1 MCTVTYIPLQD
12 KIFITHN
19 RDEKMARGKAIHP
32 KEYRVNGYRLLF
44 PRDSHAGGT
53 WIALNENGTAAVL
66 LNGGFEKHIHQPPY
80 RKSRGL
86 CFLDIICSDD
96 LYFSFNRVDLANI
109 EPFTIILWNHGDL
122 YECRWDGNHKHTLKL
137 DPNQSYSWSSVT
149 LYDNAVRAKRSDW
162 FNNWRSLN
170 PAPALEAI
178 MHFHLFGGEGD
189 AHNDLCMNRNGVMLT
204 VSITA
209 MEIKTGSARMK
220 YTDLQDNSSS
230 VQQWLFTKAPLSR
243 Q

>member
-1 MCTVTYIPLQD
+1 MCTVTYIPLKD

-19 RDEKMARGKAIHP
+19 RDEKSARSKAIHP
-32 KEYRVNGYRLLF
+32 KEYTIKGHRLLF

-53 WIALNENGTAAVL
+53 WVALNDNGTAAVL
-66 LNGGFEKHIHQPPY
+66 LNGGFEKHVHKPPY

-96 LYFSFNRVDLANI
+96 LYFSFNRINLDNI
-109 EPFTIILWNHGDL
+109 EPFTIILWNNGDL
-122 YECRWDGNHKHTLKL
+122 YECRWDGNHKHTLKQ
-137 DPNQSYSWSSVT
+137 DPNQPYSWSSVT
-149 LYDNAVRAKRSDW
+149 LYDNEVRAKRSDW
-162 FNNWRSLN
+162 FKNWLSEN
-170 PAPALEAI
+170 PAPSLEAI

-204 VSITA
+204 VSITG
-209 MEIKTGSARMK
+209 MEITADGSIMK
-220 YTDLQDNSSS
+220 YTDLQDNSST

-243 Q
+243 

>member
-1 MCTVTYIPLQD
+1 MCTVTYIPVKD

-19 RDEKMARGKAIHP
+19 RDEKSARSKAIHP
-32 KEYRVNGYRLLF
+32 KEYVVNGFRLLF

-53 WIALNENGTAAVL
+53 WIALNDNGTAAVL
-66 LNGGFEKHIHQPPY
+66 LNGGFEKHVHKPPY

-96 LYFSFNRVDLANI
+96 LYYSFNRVNLDNI

-122 YECRWDGNHKHTLKL
+122 YECRWDGIQKYSLKL
-137 DPNQSYSWSSVT
+137 DPGQSYSWSSVT
-149 LYDNAVRAKRSDW
+149 LYDNDVRDKRSDW
-162 FNNWRSLN
+162 FNNWFTENPTPSL
-170 PAPALEAI
+170 EDI

-189 AHNDLCMNRNGVMLT
+189 AHNNLRMNRNNVMLT

-209 MEIKTGSARMK
+209 MEISPDNSIMK
-220 YTDLQDNSSS
+220 YTDLQDNTSTM
-230 VQQWLFTKAPLSR
+230 QQWMFTKSPVSR
-243 Q
+243 